1 MFYSTSEKGIGFA
14 LLFRE
19 FNDVVWRVNAQR
31 QSIVFNFHCNTLRH
45 SKFKIML
52 VFYHELTW
60 SKNVL
65 MLAQKKK
72 KKSRNNME
80 YHWFSEVLWHFYVNI
95 LGISEIF
102 LQMLCK
108 SPGIFTSFAIAY
120 KKCILYSHLQ
130 SKALKY
136 FMLQQNEESQ

>member
-72 KKSRNNME
+72 NHAIIWSITGSQKS
-80 YHWFSEVLWHFYVNI
+80 
-95 LGISEIF
+95 
-102 LQMLCK
+102 CD
-108 SPGIFTSFAIAY
+108 T
-120 KKCILYSHLQ
+120 
-130 SKALKY
+130 
-136 FMLQQNEESQ
+136 FM